1 MLPAE
6 VFPSSRRAKGV
17 GLATAT
23 NWLSNFIIGT
33 VVPQM
38 LVSIGWGTF
47 LFFGMFCLAAAVFSF
62 FIVPETSN
70 RSLEQVA
77 AVFGDNLLADEEFL
91 RVQVQREI
99 WEETSVRP
107 LES

>member
-1 MLPAE
+1 
-6 VFPSSRRAKGV
+6 
-17 GLATAT
+17 
-23 NWLSNFIIGT
+23 
-33 VVPQM
+33 M

-62 FIVPETSN
+62 FFVPETSN

-77 AVFGDNLLADEEFL
+77 AVFGDNLLADEEDL
-91 RVQVQREI
+91 RLQCQREI
-99 WEETSVRP
+99 WAETSVRT